1 MIRLLEL
8 GTGIKSLLEVVM
20 SKMRLLSLDESE
32 DLLLVDEVSA
42 PINDC
47 VGDLPD
53 QNNKSGRSV
62 VILGVSPDEQDGV
75 HNRHEQV
82 CDILEL
88 EGVVG
93 QVIEQLGQSLQV
105 EVVIVSLNSGSLNFL
120 LEL

>member
-8 GTGIKSLLEVVM
+8 GTGVKSLLEVVM
-20 SKMRLLSLDESE
+20 SKMRLISLDESE

-42 PINDC
+42 PINDS

-53 QNNKSGRSV
+53 EYNKSGRSV

-88 EGVVG
+88 KGVVG
-93 QVIEQLGQSLQV
+93 QVIEQLGESLQV
-105 EVVIVSLNSGSLNFL
+105 EVVVVSLNSGSLNFL

>member
-8 GTGIKSLLEVVM
+8 GTGVKSLLEVVM
-20 SKMRLLSLDESE
+20 SEMRLISLDESE

-42 PINDC
+42 PINDS

-53 QNNKSGRSV
+53 EYNKSGRSV

-82 CDILEL
+82 CNILEL
-88 EGVVG
+88 
-93 QVIEQLGQSLQV
+93 
-105 EVVIVSLNSGSLNFL
+105 
-120 LEL
+120 